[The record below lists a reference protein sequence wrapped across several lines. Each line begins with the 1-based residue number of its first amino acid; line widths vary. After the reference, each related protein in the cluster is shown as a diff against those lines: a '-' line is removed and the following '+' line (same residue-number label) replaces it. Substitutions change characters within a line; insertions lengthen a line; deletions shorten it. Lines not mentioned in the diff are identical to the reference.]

1 MCQWLIYRKWG
12 IEIGGG
18 GGDDVVVVV
27 GDGSWGGGDGYWV
40 VAMLGGFIVAT
51 VPVVGLLI
59 RLLEVII
66 G

>member
-18 GGDDVVVVV
+18 G
-27 GDGSWGGGDGYWV
+27 DGCWV